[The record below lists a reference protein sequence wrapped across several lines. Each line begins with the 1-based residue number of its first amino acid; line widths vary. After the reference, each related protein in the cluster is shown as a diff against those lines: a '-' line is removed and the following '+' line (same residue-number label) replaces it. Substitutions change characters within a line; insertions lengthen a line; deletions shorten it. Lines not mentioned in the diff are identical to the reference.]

1 MCLPFI
7 VFIIQWMRYK
17 LGGIDKDAS
26 IQISATFLVIV
37 YDLRYKLCLQLHFE
51 NILVVSEP
59 QVQWLS
65 HKMSSD
71 LSVHQI
77 ARWCMDAECQPR
89 YHVIANAGSRVV
101 AVGMAVAMVARAGII
116 ASVRHVF
123 LPTVGTC

>member
-1 MCLPFI
+1 MTMCLPFI

-77 ARWCMDAECQPR
+77 A
-89 YHVIANAGSRVV
+89 
-101 AVGMAVAMVARAGII
+101 
-116 ASVRHVF
+116 
-123 LPTVGTC
+123 